1 MQKLLQ
7 NLASVC
13 WSPSQAT
20 STLLTSH
27 QIKHGFCGIDTP
39 HPPEIHYV
47 KQVHGTK
54 VLRADA
60 QLTSPHTLNRSEA
73 DGIWSDQKNLAVAI
87 RTADC
92 LPVLFAA
99 SDDKNYYKYV
109 MAVHAGW
116 RGLVSGI
123 LPQAVKVLREQNPQ
137 LKFNS
142 LVACI
147 GPAISREQFEIGPE
161 VIAEVLDKKFDLDIT
176 AVALTISKGRGD
188 RWHLDLATAAALQ
201 LMQIGIDPPRIE
213 VIQACTKSSPNEWH
227 SYRRE
232 GKGCGV
238 NWSWISTF

>member
-20 STLLTSH
+20 STLMTSH
-27 QIKHGFCGIDTP
+27 QIKHGFCGVGSP
-39 HPPEIHYV
+39 PPPEMHYV
-47 KQVHGTK
+47 KQVHGTEI
-54 VLRADA
+54 LRADA
-60 QLTSPHTLNRSEA
+60 QLTSPDTSTRSEA
-73 DGIWSDQKNLAVAI
+73 DGIWSNQKNLAIAV

-92 LPVLFAA
+92 LPILFAA
-99 SDDKNYYKYV
+99 SDEQDHYKYV

-123 LPQAVKVLREQNPQ
+123 LPQAVTVLREQNPQ
-137 LKFNS
+137 LKFSS

-161 VIAEVLDKKFDLDIT
+161 VIAEMLDKKFDLDTT
-176 AVALTISKGRGD
+176 AMAFTISKGRGD
-188 RWHLDLATAAALQ
+188 RWHLDLAIAATLQ
-201 LMQIGIDPPRIE
+201 LMQMGLEPSHIE
-213 VIQACTKSSPNEWH
+213 VIGACTKSLPGVWH

-238 NWSWISTF
+238 NWSWIAAF